1 MPSFE
6 HKELIKHIAQL
17 DQVPEDAKAYASW
30 IEAGG
35 HLALLRENARADELA
50 LYALG
55 EYAFIHAAVV
65 SEESLS
71 SLTQDDLLEWSGS
84 PSSPCAS
91 YVHVG
96 SPAVV
101 SIERGIHH
109 WGTKT
114 LEDDLQLVFR
124 RDTDGEQE
132 GSRAPFEILQEYA
145 HLTEVHWR
153 PDQRAYCR
161 FDRRGD
167 VEHVV
172 SVTSEKEDSRGVTLV
187 SFKYEPLEQYLAAS
201 DSVLVRRF
209 DFTLFQRETF
219 QGWPDGPESMCNEN
233 QDFFYRQKFAGYA
246 AYTCGVQII
255 RPRRPKS
262 EILSSMSAGRTG
274 RQEQQYVAFRACDW
288 RHKRIAEISTD
299 PAATANYFEAHHN
312 TLPFETSPAFFRP
325 EVLAKYKGDREKYT
339 VDTRDI
345 RCRNAWRLQRYDVN
359 EAGQIHAYICYLREL
374 PYEEQVYWQS
384 FNEDPKAGI
393 SERAYRHDFKGE
405 MVLIIDPLDEVLSVV
420 RRWHESDSAWWK
432 LREEALLERI
442 STPRTGS
449 RDEWADAFMDLAKL
463 IVEGFE
469 VEALHARLREASLPF
484 SEKDKSLA
492 LLKKLL
498 SDRHEAA
505 EAQTLDGLREIQRI
519 RSKVK
524 AHPGGTNAAQLVKA
538 VLVKYET
545 YSAHFEAICRKV
557 ANELEEIEK
566 LFV

>member
-6 HKELIKHIAQL
+6 HKKLIKRIAQL
-17 DQVPEDAKAYASW
+17 DQVPEDAETYTDW

-35 HLALLRENARADELA
+35 HLNFLQENARADELA
-50 LYALG
+50 LYASG
-55 EYAFIHAAVV
+55 ESTFLHAAVV

-71 SLTQDDLLEWSGS
+71 SLTQDDLLEWRGS
-84 PSSPCAS
+84 PFSLCAS

-96 SPAVV
+96 SPDVI
-101 SIERGIHH
+101 SIERSDRH
-109 WGTKT
+109 WGAKT
-114 LEDDLQLVFR
+114 LEDVRQLVFR
-124 RDTDGEQE
+124 RDTDGVQE
-132 GSRAPFEILQEYA
+132 EGRVSFEILQEYA
-145 HLTEVHWR
+145 HLTESHWR

-161 FDRRGD
+161 FDGRGD

-172 SVTSEKEDSRGVTLV
+172 SVTSKKGSTKGISLV

-209 DFTLFQRETF
+209 DFSLFRRETF
-219 QGWPDGPESMCNEN
+219 QGWPDGPESMYNEN

-246 AYTCGVQII
+246 AYTYGVQII

-274 RQEQQYVAFRACDW
+274 LKKQDYVEFLADDW
-288 RHKRIAEISTD
+288 RHQRVTEISTD
-299 PAATANYFEAHHN
+299 PAATTNYFEAHHN
-312 TLPFETSPAFFRP
+312 TLPFETSPAFFQP

-339 VDTRDI
+339 VDARDI

-359 EAGQIHAYICYLREL
+359 EAGQIHAYICYLRDL
-374 PYEEQVYWQS
+374 PYEEQVYWKS
-384 FNEDPKAGI
+384 FNEKPTAGI

-420 RRWHESDSAWWK
+420 RRWHESNSAWWK

-449 RDEWADAFMDLAKL
+449 HDEWATAFMDLAKL
-463 IVEGFE
+463 LVEGFE
-469 VEALHARLREASLPF
+469 VESLRVRLGEAGLPF
-484 SEKDKSLA
+484 RKEDKSLA
-492 LLKKLL
+492 LLEQLL
-498 SDRHEAA
+498 LDRHEAA
-505 EAQTLDGLREIQRI
+505 EAQTLDGLRKIQRI
-519 RSKVK
+519 RSKVA
-524 AHPGGTNAAQLVKA
+524 AHPGGTDAAQLVKA
-538 VLVKYET
+538 VLMEYET
-545 YSAHFEAICRKV
+545 YSAHFEAVCRKV
-557 ANELEEIEK
+557 ANELEAIEK